1 MIPVFCF
8 VYEHSYLASSA
19 PARSSA
25 VAQHPKVA
33 STDALLMG
41 LNILLAPAFYA
52 FVQAQ
57 IFFVGITHM
66 QSKRNELSLYTE
78 CFGKEVI

>member
-1 MIPVFCF
+1 
-8 VYEHSYLASSA
+8 
-19 PARSSA
+19 
-25 VAQHPKVA
+25 
-33 STDALLMG
+33 MG
-41 LNILLAPAFYA
+41 LNILLATAFYA

-57 IFFVGITHM
+57 ILFVGITHM